1 MTQNRAAVIF
11 GAGPGLG
18 AAFSRGFAE
27 DGFHVCPVRRNGDAL
42 NAVVSEV
49 EAAGGTARA
58 FSADGA
64 DEAAVETVFDTVER
78 EIGPVELAIFNAGG
92 FVTAPVCET
101 SVETFRKTWE
111 NAALAGF
118 LTGRA
123 AARRMA
129 PRGRGTIL
137 FTGATAST
145 RGGSGFTAFSG
156 AKFALKAVAQAMARE
171 LGPKG
176 VHVAHIIL
184 DGVVSTP
191 STREW
196 LEDADR
202 KAAEST
208 VLDVEAVTQAYRNIV
223 RQPRSAWTFETDL
236 RPWSEDW

>member
-1 MTQNRAAVIF
+1 T
-11 GAGPGLG
+11 
-18 AAFSRGFAE
+18 
-27 DGFHVCPVRRNGDAL
+27 
-42 NAVVSEV
+42 
-49 EAAGGTARA
+49 
-58 FSADGA
+58 
-64 DEAAVETVFDTVER
+64 
-78 EIGPVELAIFNAGG
+78 IFNAGG
-92 FVTAPVCET
+92 FIKAPVCET

-118 LTGRA
+118 ITGRA
-123 AARRMA
+123 AARRMTS
-129 PRGRGTIL
+129 RGQGTIL

-171 LGPKG
+171 LGPQG

-196 LEDADR
+196 LEDVER
-202 KAAEST
+202 KEAEDT
-208 VLDVEAVTQAYRNIV
+208 VLNVEAIANAYRAIV

-236 RPWSEDW
+236 RPWTEDW